1 MSSTAG
7 FPAFGLLPTEL
18 QLQIW
23 KEALAPV
30 AVLDF
35 YVRPQTGGRK
45 QPHAAKKLPPVA
57 LDFYGA
63 KPHNAGLSCKAARL
77 VMEQTYGPP
86 VRLAGSAN
94 ACWVNLDRAVVHLSE
109 PVNAAAI
116 LDALEP
122 DVLPRVRH
130 IVLAWRSQKN
140 ETMID
145 ACKAVATRCK
155 NLETLTFNPYFTKRH
170 PAQGYMC
177 KALDDQITAFYSAI
191 PEYIEPPWWDFS
203 MDLLQTKSRLLPYFD
218 TPRPK
223 MHMVPF
229 HILLSSGADLCQQF
243 LHLWFVTNLIGEAPS
258 LSTAKSQLWCVCPNA
273 QTLTLSLRKHASPER
288 SVVKPFKILLPSCRA
303 SLERSSTD
311 GFQWSW
317 RAWALR
323 KAKMVGL
330 VWAHGADVAEE
341 GEVRRRRCHLVN
353 VVGLGRLEVQV
364 G

>member
-229 HILLSSGADLCQQF
+229 HILLSSGA
-243 LHLWFVTNLIGEAPS
+243 E
-258 LSTAKSQLWCVCPNA
+258 
-273 QTLTLSLRKHASPER
+273 